1 MDIFGYLDK
10 FGKYSFEEL
19 PFGETDSLIFSQL
32 SYLKFEYGFSAL
44 CEGDEYVEL
53 TRFAHLSDKTLLS
66 HGTSDPVRYG
76 EFWLKILESPRFSSL
91 KIGHIESVFSVDRC
105 IQYMSMTF
113 VGKGPMRYIVF
124 RGTDGSLV
132 GWKEDCNLATM
143 KEIPS
148 QKLAKEY
155 VTKIVKHRL
164 FPFTIIGHS
173 KGGNLAMYATLMMK
187 RRYYLRFKGCYC
199 HDGPGFQDTKV
210 FNKKVL
216 EKLTP
221 KIYKVV
227 PGESLI
233 GLLLNQV
240 CSYRVISANE
250 KASFFQH
257 SIFKWDLDDET
268 GDLIELERNSN
279 ASKTKQT
286 MFANWLGSLSKKE
299 MTQMTECLFEIL
311 QAKDRKTIYEV
322 MALGKL
328 DLGITLIKSWMKY
341 DEETRK
347 TLKKNL
353 FSAFTYYKAAKEEIA
368 ASYGPKKEPKTK
380 KKGFSFFKK
389 KKTDK

>member
-1 MDIFGYLDK
+1 MDIFGYLNK
-10 FGKYSFEEL
+10 YGKLSFEEK
-19 PFGETDSLIFSQL
+19 PFCETDSLVFSQL

-44 CEGDEYVEL
+44 AAGDEYVEL
-53 TRFAHLSDKTLLS
+53 TRFAHLSDKTLLA
-66 HGTSDPVRYG
+66 HGTSDPVRYN
-76 EFWLKILESPRFSSL
+76 EFWLKILECPRFSSS
-91 KIGHIESVFSVDRC
+91 KIGHIESHFSVDDC

-113 VGKGPMRYIVF
+113 IGKSPMRYIVF

-148 QKLAKEY
+148 QKLAKNY
-155 VTKIVKHRL
+155 VTKIVRHHL
-164 FPFTIIGHS
+164 FPFVIIGHS

-187 RRYYLRFKGCYC
+187 WRYYARFRGCYC
-199 HDGPGFQDTKV
+199 HDGPGFNDTKV
-210 FNKKVL
+210 FSQRAL
-216 EKLTP
+216 TRLTP

-257 SIFKWDLDDET
+257 SIFKWDLDEET
-268 GDLIELERNSN
+268 GELIELERNSN

-286 MFANWLGSLSKKE
+286 MFANWLGSLSRE
-299 MTQMTECLFEIL
+299 DLVQMTECLFEIL

-341 DEETRK
+341 DEATRK
-347 TLKKNL
+347 NLKKNL
-353 FSAFTYYKAAKEEIA
+353 FSAFTYYKEAKEEIA
-368 ASYGPKKEPKTK
+368 ASYGPKKEKKPK
-380 KKGFSFFKK
+380 KKGFSLFKRK
-389 KKTDK
+389 K

>member
-10 FGKYSFEEL
+10 YGKTSFEER
-19 PFGETDSLIFSQL
+19 PFSETDSLVFSQL

-44 CEGDEYVEL
+44 SGGDEYVEL
-53 TRFAHLSDKTLLS
+53 SKFAHLSDKTLLA
-66 HGTSDPVRYG
+66 HGTSDPAKYN
-76 EFWLKILESPRFSSL
+76 EFWLKILECPRFSTL
-91 KIGHIESVFSVDRC
+91 KIGHIESHFSVDDC
-105 IQYMSMTF
+105 IQYMSMVF
-113 VGKGPMRYIVF
+113 IGKGPMRYIVF

-148 QKLAKEY
+148 QKLARDY
-155 VTKIVKHRL
+155 VTKVVKHRF
-164 FPFTIIGHS
+164 FPFVIIGHS

-187 RRYYLRFKGCYC
+187 WRYYGRFKGCYC
-199 HDGPGFQDTKV
+199 HDGPGFNDTKV
-210 FNKKVL
+210 FSKRAL
-216 EKLTP
+216 TKLTP
-221 KIYKVV
+221 KIHKVI

-240 CSYRVISANE
+240 TSYRVISANE

-257 SIFKWDLDDET
+257 SIFKWDLDEET
-268 GDLIELERNSN
+268 GELIELERNSN

-286 MFANWLGSLSKKE
+286 MFQNWLASLSRE
-299 MTQMTECLFEIL
+299 DLVQMTECLFDIL

-341 DEETRK
+341 DEETK
-347 TLKKNL
+347 KKLKKNL
-353 FSAFTYYKAAKEEIA
+353 FSAFTFYKEAKEEIA
-368 ASYGPKKEPKTK
+368 ASYGPKKEKKPK
-380 KKGFSFFKK
+380 KKAFFFFKK
-389 KKTDK
+389 KTTK

>member
-1 MDIFGYLDK
+1 MDIFGYLNK
-10 FGKYSFEEL
+10 FGGYSFEEK
-19 PFGETDSLIFSQL
+19 PFSESDSLVFSQL

-44 CEGDEYVEL
+44 SCGDEYVEL
-53 TRFAHLSDKTLLS
+53 KKFADLSDKTLLA
-66 HGTSDPVRYG
+66 HGTSDPAMYNQ
-76 EFWLKILESPRFSSL
+76 FWLKILECPRFSAL
-91 KIGHIESVFSVDRC
+91 KIGHIESHFSVDDC
-105 IQYMSMTF
+105 IQYMAMTF
-113 VGKGPMRYIVF
+113 IGKGPMRYIVF

-148 QKLAKEY
+148 QKLAKDY

-187 RRYYLRFKGCYC
+187 WRYYARFKGCYC
-199 HDGPGFQDTKV
+199 HDGPGFQDPKV
-210 FNKKVL
+210 FSKRAL
-216 EKLTP
+216 DRLTP
-221 KIYKVV
+221 RIHKVI

-240 CSYRVISANE
+240 TPYKVISANE

-268 GDLIELERNSN
+268 GELIELGRNSN

-286 MFANWLGSLSKKE
+286 MFQNWLASLSHKD
-299 MTQMTECLFEIL
+299 MSLMTECLFDIL

-322 MALGKL
+322 MALSKV
-328 DLGITLIKSWMKY
+328 DLALTLFRGYMKY

-347 TLKKNL
+347 TLKDNL
-353 FSAFTYYKAAKEEIA
+353 FSALTYYKAAKEEVA
-368 ASYGPKKEPKTK
+368 ASYGPKKEKKP
-380 KKGFSFFKK
+380 KKGVFSIFKK

>member
-10 FGKYSFEEL
+10 FGKVSFEEK
-19 PFGETDSLIFSQL
+19 PFSETDSLVFSQL

-44 CEGDEYVEL
+44 AAGDEYVEL
-53 TRFAHLSDKTLLS
+53 SRFAHLSDKTLLA
-66 HGTSDPVRYG
+66 HGTSDPVRYN
-76 EFWLKILESPRFSSL
+76 EFWLKILECPRFSSL

-105 IQYMSMTF
+105 IQYMAMTF
-113 VGKGPMRYIVF
+113 IGKGPMRYIVF

-148 QKLAKEY
+148 QKLAKDY

-187 RRYYLRFKGCYC
+187 WRYYARFKGCYC
-199 HDGPGFQDTKV
+199 HDGPGFQDPKV
-210 FNKKVL
+210 FSKRAL
-216 EKLTP
+216 DRLTP
-221 KIYKVV
+221 RIHKVI

-240 CSYRVISANE
+240 CSYKVISANE

-257 SIFKWDLDDET
+257 SIFKWDLDEET
-268 GDLIELERNSN
+268 GELIELERNSN

-286 MFANWLGSLSKKE
+286 MFTNWLSSLGKE
-299 MTQMTECLFEIL
+299 DLVLMTECLFDIL

-328 DLGITLIKSWMKY
+328 DLGIALIKGWMKY
-341 DEETRK
+341 DEETK
-347 TLKKNL
+347 KKLKKNL
-353 FSAFTYYKAAKEEIA
+353 FSAFTYYREAKEEIA
-368 ASYGPKKEPKTK
+368 ASYGPKKEKKTK
-380 KKGFSFFKK
+380 KSVFNIFKK

>member
-1 MDIFGYLDK
+1 MDIFGYLNK
-10 FGKYSFEEL
+10 FGNLSFEEM
-19 PFGETDSLIFSQL
+19 PFSETDSLVFSQL

-44 CEGDEYVEL
+44 AAGDEYVEL
-53 TRFAHLSDKTLLS
+53 TRFASLADKTLLS

-76 EFWLKILESPRFSSL
+76 EFWLKILECPRFSSL

-105 IQYMSMTF
+105 IQYMAMTF

-148 QKLAKEY
+148 QKLAKDY

-187 RRYYLRFKGCYC
+187 WRYYARFKGCYC
-199 HDGPGFQDTKV
+199 HDGPGFQDPKV
-210 FNKKVL
+210 FSKRAL
-216 EKLTP
+216 ERLTP
-221 KIYKVV
+221 RIHKVI

-240 CSYRVISANE
+240 SSYKVISANE

-257 SIFKWDLDDET
+257 SIFKWDLDEET
-268 GDLIELERNSN
+268 GELIELERNSN
-279 ASKTKQT
+279 ASKTKQA
-286 MFANWLGSLSKKE
+286 MFTNWLGSLSKE
-299 MTQMTECLFEIL
+299 DLVLMTECLFDIL

-328 DLGITLIKSWMKY
+328 DLGIALIKGWMKY
-341 DEETRK
+341 DEETKKKLK
-347 TLKKNL
+347 TNL
-353 FSAFTYYKAAKEEIA
+353 FSAFTYYKAAKEEVA
-368 ASYGPKKEPKTK
+368 ASYGPKKEKKPKK
-380 KKGFSFFKK
+380 SVFSIFRK

>member
-1 MDIFGYLDK
+1 MDIFGYLNK
-10 FGKYSFEEL
+10 FGSKSFEEM
-19 PFGETDSLIFSQL
+19 PFSETDSLVFSQL

-44 CEGDEYVEL
+44 SGGDEYVEL
-53 TRFAHLSDKTLLS
+53 TRFADLSDKTLLS

-76 EFWLKILESPRFSSL
+76 EFWLKILECPRFSSL

-105 IQYMSMTF
+105 IQYMAMTF
-113 VGKGPMRYIVF
+113 IGKGAMRYIVF

-148 QKLAKEY
+148 QKLAREY

-199 HDGPGFQDTKV
+199 HDGPGFQDPKV
-210 FNKKVL
+210 FSKKAL
-216 EKLTP
+216 DKLNP
-221 KIYKVV
+221 RIHKVI

-240 CSYRVISANE
+240 SPYKVISANE

-286 MFANWLGSLSKKE
+286 MFTNWLASLSKDDLA
-299 MTQMTECLFEIL
+299 MMTECLFDIL

-322 MALGKL
+322 MALGKV
-328 DLGITLIKSWMKY
+328 DLAFTLIRGWMKY
-341 DEETRK
+341 DDETKKKLK
-347 TLKKNL
+347 TNL
-353 FSAFTYYKAAKEEIA
+353 FSALSYYKAAKEEVA
-368 ASYGPKKEPKTK
+368 ASYGPKKENKPKK
-380 KKGFSFFKK
+380 SVFSIFKK
-389 KKTDK
+389 KKAEK